1 MFMYWLLREGGE
13 KCVLSQL
20 EFWAGGGGDG
30 GLEGY
35 VLIYDYVSVLVLWD
49 GAGMSGKE
57 DTERMIYD

>member
-35 VLIYDYVSVLVLWD
+35 VLREIKTAVKDVQSSL
-49 GAGMSGKE
+49 
-57 DTERMIYD
+57 

>member
-30 GLEGY
+30 GLEGD
-35 VLIYDYVSVLVLWD
+35 VLIYDYVFVLVLWD
-49 GAGMSGKE
+49 GAGMSGNE
-57 DTERMIYD
+57 DG

>member
-30 GLEGY
+30 GLEGD
-35 VLIYDYVSVLVLWD
+35 VLIYDYVCVLVLWD
-49 GAGMSGKE
+49 GAGMSGNE
-57 DTERMIYD
+57 DG

>member
-13 KCVLSQL
+13 GSVLSQL

-35 VLIYDYVSVLVLWD
+35 VLIYDYFCVLVLWD
-49 GAGMSGKE
+49 GAGMSGNE
-57 DTERMIYD
+57 DG

>member
-13 KCVLSQL
+13 KYVLSQL

-35 VLIYDYVSVLVLWD
+35 VLIYDYVFVLVLWD
-49 GAGMSGKE
+49 GAGMSGNE
-57 DTERMIYD
+57 DG